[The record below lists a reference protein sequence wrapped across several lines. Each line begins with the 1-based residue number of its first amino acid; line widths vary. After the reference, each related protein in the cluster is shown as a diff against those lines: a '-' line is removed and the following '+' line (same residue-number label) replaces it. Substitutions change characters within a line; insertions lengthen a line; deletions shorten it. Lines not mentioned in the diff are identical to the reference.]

1 MGGGLMQLVSFGSL
15 DIHLIGNPQITY
27 FKSIYRRHTN
37 FSIESIEQIW
47 KGNSLYDK
55 ASATILRHGD
65 LLYRIYLEQNI
76 KVKIKVN
83 EKDINCGGI
92 YLYNPTHTGI
102 KEIQIII
109 GNRLIDKQSG
119 KWMEIYSQLTE
130 PNSAGILG
138 IVGSNG
144 GTKFQNMARAGG
156 VIVSSLGK
164 IVDKISSGNT
174 KNIHKLIDTN
184 NLIHNEI
191 VETKFDA
198 YVPLRFWFNKNP
210 GLALPLINLQ
220 HQDIVI
226 KLELNNN
233 LLNKHSLVNNGI
245 KMKYYSNRLYAD
257 YIFLDTDERRRFANS
272 KHEYLIEQVQH
283 NNFQDKNILDLNFNH
298 PIKELI
304 WTAGQNDISG
314 IFYKLPGSST
324 NYENHDYYNKTNV
337 SYTLK
342 LNGNERFCPRKLEYF
357 TKQQV
362 YEYHTGTPVG
372 TGDSYNLKYYD
383 YKKTYNLE
391 LDETGSFIHKKNYQ
405 NLKDINKI
413 INNIILQTGYGQAS
427 NNTIAVYSFALKPEE
442 HQPSGTCNFSRINT
456 SKLFIN
462 GIDNNYINERN
473 FIEYDV
479 YAINY
484 NILKIHN
491 SISELL
497 YSN

>member
-1 MGGGLMQLVSFGSL
+1 MQLVSFGSQ

-27 FKSIYRRHTN
+27 FKAIYRRHTN
-37 FSIESIEQIW
+37 YSIESIEQVW
-47 KGNSLYDK
+47 KGNELYNT
-55 ASATILRHGD
+55 ATSTILRHGD

-76 KVKIKVN
+76 KVKTKVN
-83 EKDINCGGI
+83 KKDNKDINNGGI
-92 YLYNPTHTGI
+92 YLYNPTHTAI
-102 KEIQIII
+102 KEIQLII

-119 KWMEIYSQLTE
+119 KWMEVYSQLTE

-138 IVGSNG
+138 LVGSNG
-144 GTKFQNMARAGG
+144 GTKFQNMSRSGG
-156 VIVSSLGK
+156 TVVSSLGK
-164 IVDKISSGNT
+164 VVDKISSGNT
-174 KNIHKLIDTN
+174 KAIYDLIDN
-184 NLIHNEI
+184 NNIINDEI

-198 YVPLRFWFNKNP
+198 YVPLRFWFCKNA
-210 GLALPLINLQ
+210 GLALPLISLQ
-220 HQDIVI
+220 YQEIII
-226 KLELNNN
+226 KLELNKD
-233 LLNKHSLVNNGI
+233 LLSKTSLINNGI

-283 NNFQDKNILDLNFNH
+283 NNFQDENILDLTFNH
-298 PIKELI
+298 PVKELI
-304 WTAGQNDISG
+304 WTAGQDDITG

-324 NYENHDYYNKTNV
+324 DYKSKDYYNKTDV
-337 SYTLK
+337 RYTLK
-342 LNGNERFCPRKLEYF
+342 INGNERFCPRKLEYF

-372 TGDSYNLKYYD
+372 TGDSYNLKYYK
-383 YKKTYNLE
+383 YKNTFNFE
-391 LDETGSFIHKKNYQ
+391 AEETGSFTHKKEYQ
-405 NLKDINKI
+405 KTKKLYKI

-462 GIDNNYINERN
+462 GIDNNYVNERRC
-473 FIEYDV
+473 IEYDV

-491 SISELL
+491 STSELL